1 MSKNILRIPSFLP
14 RTTSLLPLLL
24 RIPHPGK
31 EQAARKDK
39 HPKDHGGQ

>member
-14 RTTSLLPLLL
+14 RTTSLLPLL